1 MELIVEQMKFSKG
14 TWDQ

>member
-1 MELIVEQMKFSKG
+1 MKFSKG